1 MIVSTQVHHGAP
13 GPLPT
18 NLPVCL
24 RIGVAR
30 RRPCAAVQICRSCV
44 KTVRVVRPHTA
55 AYLERVRRQGDRGVI
70 CVCIARLIPR
80 SERCLLDR
88 WRLEAAVEGV
98 VSRAS
103 AAPREGIGW
112 AEHVS
117 RLRKTSMLVSH
128 ISLFVAIVSPV
139 GLRVSRRHI
148 VVGLDP
154 VAAVRSVVGAHVSPR
169 CRLVDSLLIL
179 VALGVASVIAVLA
192 VAVITSGVRSTMPWL
207 PKVVINLHFESP
219 LALF

>member
-1 MIVSTQVHHGAP
+1 
-13 GPLPT
+13 
-18 NLPVCL
+18 
-24 RIGVAR
+24 
-30 RRPCAAVQICRSCV
+30 
-44 KTVRVVRPHTA
+44 
-55 AYLERVRRQGDRGVI
+55 
-70 CVCIARLIPR
+70 
-80 SERCLLDR
+80 
-88 WRLEAAVEGV
+88 
-98 VSRAS
+98 
-103 AAPREGIGW
+103 
-112 AEHVS
+112 
-117 RLRKTSMLVSH
+117 MLVSH

-192 VAVITSGVRSTMPWL
+192 VAVITPGVRCTMPWL